1 MAWLP
6 ADCLPGADFEFESVG
21 GTVAQYIQAH
31 EVKDAQL
38 GVPVPPADG
47 SVTELSTVA
56 GAQPG
61 MEAPNTSV
69 NGWFQSSREAA
80 KLTLIILT
88 LVTMLRMARHHSL
101 PLALWAVN

>member
-38 GVPVPPADG
+38 GMPVPPADG
-47 SVTELSTVA
+47 FVTELSAVA

-69 NGWFQSSREAA
+69 NSWFQSSREVA

-88 LVTMLRMARHHSL
+88 LVAMLWMARHHSL